1 MGDGARMRTPYEAC
15 AATIAAGLAQCAA
28 VLRNPHGLV
37 LKAFWEREM
46 TILVMG
52 TIKLGDGEGAN
63 AAKLMADHAAV
74 VKTEDGCEEYSFAFD
89 SADPDLV
96 RVAERWASPEALAAH
111 GQADHQKA
119 FGRALRAHSPSAM
132 SIDAWDGQHWRK
144 LI

>member
-1 MGDGARMRTPYEAC
+1 
-15 AATIAAGLAQCAA
+15 
-28 VLRNPHGLV
+28 
-37 LKAFWEREM
+37 M

-52 TIKLGDGEGAN
+52 TIKLGEGEGAK
-63 AAKLMADHAAV
+63 AAKLFADHAAV
-74 VKTEDGCEEYSFAFD
+74 VKTEEGCEEYSFAFD
-89 SADPDLV
+89 AADPDLV
-96 RVAERWASPEALAAH
+96 RVAERWATPEALAAH